1 MATSWKRA
9 PTTLKSTKRRQP
21 EPEMN
26 VTPLVDVTL
35 VLLIIMMVVAPSI
48 SEGEQIEL
56 PVIEQPDQKPKDEDP
71 IEVTVA
77 ANGVLV
83 VEDERVED
91 AQLRPRLEQLHR
103 EDASRSVRL
112 KCDQSLA
119 YGEMRNK
126 FTLLQDI
133 GFHGVQLKVMAK
145 KEPGESGG

>member
-1 MATSWKRA
+1 MVARSKVTLTSA
-9 PTTLKSTKRRQP
+9 KRRQP

-48 SEGEQIEL
+48 SEGEHIEL
-56 PVIEQPDQKPKDEDP
+56 PVIEQPDQKPKDENP
-71 IEVTVA
+71 IEITVA

-83 VEDERVED
+83 VEDERVD
-91 AQLRPRLEQLHR
+91 QLDLRPRLEQLHR
-103 EDASRSVRL
+103 QDASRAVRL

-119 YGEMRNK
+119 YGEMRDK

-133 GFHGVQLKVMAK
+133 GFRGVQLKVVAK
-145 KEPGESGG
+145 KEAGESDG